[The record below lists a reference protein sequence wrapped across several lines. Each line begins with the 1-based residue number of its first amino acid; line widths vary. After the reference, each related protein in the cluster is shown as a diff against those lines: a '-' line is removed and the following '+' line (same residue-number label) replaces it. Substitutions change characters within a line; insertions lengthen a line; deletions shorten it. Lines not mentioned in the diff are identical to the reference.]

1 MTELNSE
8 QYQINL
14 ALGLVRQAALQ
25 IRCLRE
31 RIVADDKHDRRINSV
46 LDIGI
51 YLSHAEVALEDLAE
65 ANPKPTSVSVDPI

>member
-1 MTELNSE
+1 MSELNSE

-31 RIVADDKHDRRINSV
+31 RIVATDKQDARINSV

-51 YLSHAEVALEDLAE
+51 YLSHAEVALEDLAV
-65 ANPKPTSVSVDPI
+65 ANPELTSVSVDPI